1 MSKIYTRTGDRG
13 TTAISG
19 GERVAKTDP
28 RIVAN
33 GDLDELNS
41 VIGVA
46 RAFIARDDSKQAV
59 LHAVQE
65 TLMMLMS
72 QVATPS
78 ARRQPSEIGD
88 ADVVT
93 LEKSIDEYLAQ
104 TTDTG
109 YFILP
114 GGTPAAAFLQ
124 QARAVARRAE
134 RSLWAL
140 DAVDAVDGWI
150 VRYVNRL
157 SDLLFVMA
165 RHEIQQ
171 SGEDE
176 ELWKQFRWRRKR

>member
-13 TTAISG
+13 TTAIAG
-19 GERVAKTDP
+19 GERVKKTDV

-46 RAFIARDDSKQAV
+46 RAFISDEQM
-59 LHAVQE
+59 QE
-65 TLMMLMS
+65 TLHDVQEKLMEIMGF
-72 QVATPS
+72 VATPS
-78 ARRQPSEIGD
+78 SKRKAAEA
-88 ADVVT
+88 ADDVIASM
-93 LEKSIDEYLAQ
+93 EKSIDDYLSRTA
-104 TTDTG
+104 DTS

-140 DAVDAVDGWI
+140 NDSDTVDDWI

-157 SDLLFVMA
+157 SDLLFMMA
-165 RHEIQQ
+165 RYELQ
-171 SGEDE
+171 SSDHGE
-176 ELWKQFRWRRKR
+176 ELWRQFGWRMK